1 MTTPIETTFKVEPT
15 TLPKAITD
23 NTLVVNVNDYTEKT
37 VSINL
42 LLITGFVI
50 FVYTV
55 YSRCSV
61 KLYTSYN

>member
-23 NTLVVNVNDYTEKT
+23 NTLVVNVNDYTEET
-37 VSINL
+37 VSFNL
-42 LLITGFVI
+42 LLITGFVF

-61 KLYTSYN
+61 KL